1 MRRCHRIGSDS
12 GTPVAIVSGLSG
24 VIAEVLKQ
32 PEVAKRLGDVGLEA
46 VGDFPAIHLVDR
58 LTFSPKK
65 VSN

>member
-1 MRRCHRIGSDS
+1 MRRCHGIGSDS
-12 GTPVAIVSGLSG
+12 GTPVAIESRLSG
-24 VIAEVLKQ
+24 VIA
-32 PEVAKRLGDVGLEA
+32 EVAKRLGDVGLEA